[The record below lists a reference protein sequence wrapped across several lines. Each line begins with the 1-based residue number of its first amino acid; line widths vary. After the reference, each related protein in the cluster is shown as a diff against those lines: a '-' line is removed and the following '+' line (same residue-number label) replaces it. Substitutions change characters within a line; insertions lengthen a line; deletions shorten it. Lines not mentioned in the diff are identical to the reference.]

1 MLTGG
6 KNYTSAPNLVIV
18 NPDTGLEDKTGS
30 ILPKISGSAI
40 AEAIIS
46 VPPRGL
52 QPVTHEIFALNNSNG
67 ASIQSVDYNAPSGIV
82 TCTLVTPI
90 LGFTT
95 APFSVGE
102 EIFVE
107 GIQQYTHSNLTPGNG
122 FNSEDNGFNFFK
134 VSSVVNNNPATVSFD
149 LSLFTSNAGVAKT
162 SQNSFAQII
171 SKNDY
176 PSFSVTQEIYNF
188 VVGEQISAFNGESF
202 TLVNLVV
209 SESTNEFIKVVESK
223 PGSFNLI
230 KGQKIRGANSGNIAT
245 INQISENT
253 GRFTIDYS
261 LRENQGWRDDIGKLS
276 QDYQYYLIIIIIK
289 IYLIQLKVQ

>member
-1 MLTGG
+1 M
-6 KNYTSAPNLVIV
+6 
-18 NPDTGLEDKTGS
+18 
-30 ILPKISGSAI
+30 
-40 AEAIIS
+40 
-46 VPPRGL
+46 

-188 VVGEQISAFNGESF
+188 VVGEQISAFNG
-202 TLVNLVV
+202 
-209 SESTNEFIKVVESK
+209 
-223 PGSFNLI
+223 
-230 KGQKIRGANSGNIAT
+230 
-245 INQISENT
+245 
-253 GRFTIDYS
+253 
-261 LRENQGWRDDIGKLS
+261 
-276 QDYQYYLIIIIIK
+276 
-289 IYLIQLKVQ
+289 